1 MSLNWNIEN
10 VKADWKSDDVWPITD
25 ALIWATMSVGM
36 NEITNSNWREFY
48 SRAYMIQTI
57 HGGWII
63 EKGKT
68 RFVTPQ
74 EVKDHIG
81 LYTNATNYTAAK
93 FKSNIDRR
101 MREYA
106 NQHLRMADEAEQEE
120 AKILEMVSNL

>member
-10 VKADWKSDDVWPITD
+10 VKADWQSDDVWPITN
-25 ALIWATMSVGM
+25 ALIWGTMSVGM

-57 HGGWII
+57 HGGWLI
-63 EKGKT
+63 ETGES
-68 RFVTPQ
+68 RFITPQ

-81 LYTNATNYTAAK
+81 LHTNATNYTAAK

-106 NQHLRMADEAEQEE
+106 TQLLRKFDEAEKEE
-120 AKILEMVSNL
+120 NEILEMVRAL

>member
-10 VKADWKSDDVWPITD
+10 IKADWKSDDVWPITD

-68 RFVTPQ
+68 RFVTPK
-74 EVKDHIG
+74 EVRDHIG
-81 LYTNATNYTAAK
+81 LHTNATTYSAAK

-106 NQHLRMADEAEQEE
+106 NQQLRMADEAEQEAE
-120 AKILEMVSNL
+120 KILEMIDQL

>member
-68 RFVTPQ
+68 RFVTPK
-74 EVKDHIG
+74 EVRDHIG
-81 LYTNATNYTAAK
+81 LHTNATNHTAAK

-106 NQHLRMADEAEQEE
+106 NQQLRMADEAEQEAE
-120 AKILEMVSNL
+120 KILEMIDQL

>member
-63 EKGKT
+63 ENGKT
-68 RFVTPQ
+68 RLATPK
-74 EVKDHIG
+74 EVRDHIG
-81 LYTNATNYTAAK
+81 LHTNATNYTAAK

-101 MREYA
+101 LREQA
-106 NQHLRMADEAEQEE
+106 HQLLRMADEAEQE
-120 AKILEMVSNL
+120 ADKILEMLDQL